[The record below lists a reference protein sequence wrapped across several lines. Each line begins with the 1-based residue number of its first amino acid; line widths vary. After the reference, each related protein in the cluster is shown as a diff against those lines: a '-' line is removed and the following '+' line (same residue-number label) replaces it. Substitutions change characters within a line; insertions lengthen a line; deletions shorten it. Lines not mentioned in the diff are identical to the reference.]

1 MSSPAESNPALEYVR
16 ERVTQAK
23 EYADILEVASR
34 YCELQRQNGNYK
46 AKVNPLR
53 EEKTS
58 SLLFYP
64 STQKWHDF
72 GSGESGDVF
81 DFIQKMEGCTRLEA
95 VNKINSS
102 FIGKAP
108 LHVNT
113 STPEVVI
120 DSQTL
125 KAEFNH
131 FEKIDFENPTHKE
144 ELLKV
149 VPLWLLKEANEADL
163 AFFQSITRYD
173 VKYNTLVVAWYENT
187 GEEFIFIGYKWRRKA
202 QGKWVN
208 RAGTHPNSV
217 AFSRTIDIHKVYV
230 IEGAHDALT
239 AVLLG
244 ISFIALPTTAYN
256 NQGRFKS
263 LLRDGV
269 EVVYIVEDAQGY
281 ECMDRLNA
289 ADKGKMVALS
299 PDDKKMDLSD
309 FVFTQNSIEEV
320 LNGL

>member
-1 MSSPAESNPALEYVR
+1 MSEALEYVR
-16 ERVTQAK
+16 ERITQAK
-23 EYADILEVASR
+23 GYSDILEVASR
-34 YCELQRQNGNYK
+34 YCELQKQNGHYK

-53 EEKTS
+53 DEKTS

-64 STQKWHDF
+64 DTQKWYDF
-72 GSGESGDVF
+72 GSGERGDAF

-95 VNKINSS
+95 VNNLNSS
-102 FIGKAP
+102 FTGKAP

-125 KAEFNH
+125 KAEFNR
-131 FEKIDFENPTHKE
+131 FEKIDFENTIHKE

-149 VPLWLLKEANEADL
+149 VPLWLLQTANEADL
-163 AFFQSITRYD
+163 AFFKSLTRYD
-173 VKYNTLVVAWYENT
+173 SKYNTLVVAWYENT

-208 RAGTHPNSV
+208 RAGTHPNNV
-217 AFSRTIDIHKVYV
+217 AFSRTINLHKIFV
-230 IEGAHDALT
+230 IEGAHDTLT

-244 ISFIALPTTAYN
+244 ISFIALPTTAYS
-256 NQGRFKS
+256 NQKQFNS
-263 LLRDGV
+263 LLRDDD
-269 EVVYIVEDAQGY
+269 EVTYIVEDAQGF
-281 ECMDRLNA
+281 ECMNRLNA
-289 ADKGKMVALS
+289 TGKGKMVALNTE
-299 PDDKKMDLSD
+299 DAKMDLSD
-309 FVFTQNSIEEV
+309 FVFTQNSIEGV